1 MSNTRLDSSGDER
14 DSSNT
19 LILTLIGPTGGL
31 FLLSYLGDGDKI
43 KEIVRTMNTC

>member
-19 LILTLIGPTGGL
+19 LILTLIGPIGGL
-31 FLLSYLGDGDKI
+31 FLLSYLKDGDKI
-43 KEIVRTMNTC
+43 EEILRTMNTC